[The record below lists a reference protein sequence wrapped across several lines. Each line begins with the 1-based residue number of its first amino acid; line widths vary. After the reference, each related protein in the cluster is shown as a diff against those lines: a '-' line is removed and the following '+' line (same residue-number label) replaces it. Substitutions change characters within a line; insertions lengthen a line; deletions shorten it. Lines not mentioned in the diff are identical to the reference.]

1 MSETRRALL
10 WAIVS
15 VCVATVAVAQTA
27 PAGAPAG
34 GGPGGAPGGGAAGAR
49 GGGARGGGRGGAAPA
64 DYREGANL
72 DTAPAGF
79 DLPRDGIEKGK
90 LDQRVEYDATA
101 VAPNLKRWMEVYTP
115 AGYDKT
121 KKYPILFTLHGI
133 GGNEN
138 HEWTG
143 SNRSSQGQAA
153 TILDNLIAD
162 KKIVPMIVVFP
173 NGNATA
179 TTGGGGARGGG
190 MGGMGAPGGAPGGR
204 RGAPGGAAPAT
215 GPGAMGPSLD
225 GEPLFFAGTPGGA
238 VGPAPATGAAPAG
251 GAPGRRGGG
260 GMGGGIGGGMGGG
273 IGGDGWGNF
282 TNDLIKDII
291 PYMEKNYSVFTDRE
305 HRAICGLSMG
315 GGQTLNIGLTN
326 MDTFAW
332 VGAFSHA
339 PNAQLINTL
348 IPDPDK
354 VNKQLKLLWI
364 GNGDND
370 QTVGIAPYTFHKNL
384 LDKKVTHIWH
394 VDVGGHNMVVWR
406 QNLYLFT
413 QRIFRDDPAAAK
425 P

>member
-1 MSETRRALL
+1 MMSNITMAFSF
-10 WAIVS
+10 AIVS
-15 VCVATVAVAQTA
+15 ACLATVVL
-27 PAGAPAG
+27 AGAPGA
-34 GGPGGAPGGGAAGAR
+34 GGPGGGMGGRGDMGGGAR
-49 GGGARGGGRGGAAPA
+49 GGAMGGGRGGAAPA

-79 DLPRDGIEKGK
+79 DQPRDNIEKGK
-90 LDQRVEYDATA
+90 LERVDYDATA

-121 KKYPILFTLHGI
+121 KKYPILFALHGI

-143 SNRSSQGQAA
+143 PNRGSQGQAA
-153 TILDNLIAD
+153 TILDNLVAD
-162 KKIVPMIVVFP
+162 KKIVPMIVIFP

-179 TTGGGGARGGG
+179 NASRGTGEPGGPDGPGDAAPAGGRGGR
-190 MGGMGAPGGAPGGR
+190 GGR
-204 RGAPGGAAPAT
+204 GEAPGAAPASA
-215 GPGAMGPSLD
+215 PGAMGPFVD
-225 GEPLFFAGTPGGA
+225 DDQLFFTNAPGS
-238 VGPAPATGAAPAG
+238 APATGRGRG
-251 GAPGRRGGG
+251 GRGGRGGG
-260 GMGGGIGGGMGGG
+260 GMGGFGGW
-273 IGGDGWGNF
+273 DAPF

-291 PYMEKNYSVFTDRE
+291 PFMESHYSVFSDRE
-305 HRAICGLSMG
+305 HRALCGLSMG

-332 VGAFSHA
+332 VGAFSQA
-339 PNAQLINTL
+339 PNTQNINTL

-364 GNGDND
+364 GGGDRD
-370 QTVGIAPYTFHKNL
+370 GTVGMAPFNFHKAL
-384 LDKKVTHIWH
+384 VEKKVNHVWH
-394 VDVGGHNMVVWR
+394 ADVGGHDMVVWR

-413 QRIFRDDPAAAK
+413 QKLFKEDAPK